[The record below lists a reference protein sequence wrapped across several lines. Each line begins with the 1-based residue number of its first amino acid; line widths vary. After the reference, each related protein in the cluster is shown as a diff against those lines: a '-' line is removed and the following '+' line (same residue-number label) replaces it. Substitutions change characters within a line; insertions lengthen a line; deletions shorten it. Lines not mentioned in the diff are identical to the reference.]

1 MSTFEATTKMPV
13 DAQSLYDWHA
23 RPGAFERLAPPW
35 DNIEVVEKLGG
46 IEDGARLVMKIHQG
60 PLSVTWEALHRD
72 LIEGEQ
78 FVDEQVRGPF
88 AKWEHVHRFE
98 DTQGGSLLRDHVD
111 YKLPLGWLGR
121 LFGGRTARKT
131 LERMFTFRHRRTE
144 LDLKRHSAFEDRP
157 RMKIAITG
165 ASGMLGTE
173 LSSFLTTGGH
183 TVVPVV
189 RHAPA
194 ADDEIYWSVEA
205 GEIDAESFENIDAV
219 IHLAGENLA
228 GGRWTDEKRRRIL
241 ESRQKGTCLL
251 SEALAGLENPP
262 HTLLSA
268 SAVGYYGATSDTIV
282 DEEASPGDNFLAEVC
297 EAWEAAAQPARDA
310 GIRVVHP
317 RIGVVLS
324 PKGGALEQ
332 MLTPYK
338 LGVGG
343 KLGSGRQYMS
353 WVTDDDLVGAFNFL
367 MFRDDLEGPFN
378 VTSPNP
384 VTNKEFTKALGRV
397 LSRPTFIPV
406 PSFGIKLLFGEMG
419 QEMLLEG
426 QRAIPERLQQAGFEF
441 EFVGIEDALRH
452 VLGRHE

>member
-1 MSTFEATTKMPV
+1 MRRASKISTP
-13 DAQSLYDWHA
+13 SY
-23 RPGAFERLAPPW
+23 
-35 DNIEVVEKLGG
+35 
-46 IEDGARLVMKIHQG
+46 
-60 PLSVTWEALHRD
+60 TW
-72 LIEGEQ
+72 
-78 FVDEQVRGPF
+78 P
-88 AKWEHVHRFE
+88 
-98 DTQGGSLLRDHVD
+98 
-111 YKLPLGWLGR
+111 
-121 LFGGRTARKT
+121 
-131 LERMFTFRHRRTE
+131 
-144 LDLKRHSAFEDRP
+144 
-157 RMKIAITG
+157 
-165 ASGMLGTE
+165 
-173 LSSFLTTGGH
+173 
-183 TVVPVV
+183 
-189 RHAPA
+189 
-194 ADDEIYWSVEA
+194 
-205 GEIDAESFENIDAV
+205 
-219 IHLAGENLA
+219 GENLA